1 MLRKIL
7 IILIV
12 SLAYGLSTPSW
23 SYDVQAAKAYGELF
37 ANVEGKASGKNLHL
51 IPAEKFIDKIKSQK
65 PLVVLD
71 VRTPKELGLLGFRLP
86 GSLNI
91 PLNELFT
98 PKALALLPKDK
109 AIIVFCQSGIRS
121 TAAGT
126 ALRHIGFKNVFIVK
140 GGLKA
145 LITYLGP
152 KQAYAPVKTTMK
164 K

>member
-1 MLRKIL
+1 MFQKVF
-7 IILIV
+7 IIFIMTLV
-12 SLAYGLSTPSW
+12 FGLSTPSW
-23 SYDVQAAKAYGELF
+23 SYDVQAAKAYSELF
-37 ANVEGKASGKNLHL
+37 ADVKGKASGKNLHL
-51 IPAEKFIDKIKSQK
+51 IPADKFLEKIKSQK

-71 VRTPKELGLLGFRLP
+71 VRTPKESEVFGFRLA

-98 PKALALLPKDK
+98 PKSLASLPKDK
-109 AIIVFCQSGIRS
+109 PIIVFCQSGIRS

-152 KQAYAPVKTTMK
+152 KEAYTPMKTTSNK
-164 K
+164 